1 MSAKKQFATYFE
13 PKVTIDK
20 VEGLAKVLEGLMAP
34 VRDHLAEHV
43 YWNDLKVTPSEY
55 QSRDGFIPYASNCG
69 GFELE
74 FVVPKCEEHNFQFLD
89 FGQCEDCGSE
99 AHGGEMCGYGGQE
112 CCSECEGH
120 LNAKLRVWLK
130 FEGQDAGGTLRFYL
144 YAGGGNG
151 DAPYFRTEHE
161 ATLFEREF
169 TAKTLAGVRRQG
181 TAAVRALLEVL
192 K

>member
-1 MSAKKQFATYFE
+1 MSSKKQLSSYFKS
-13 PKVTIDK
+13 KVTIDE
-20 VEGLAKVLEGLMAP
+20 VEGLAKVLEALMTP
-34 VRDHLAEHV
+34 VRDQLAKHV

-69 GFELE
+69 GFQLE
-74 FVVPKCEEHNFQFLD
+74 FIVPKCEEYNFGFLD

-99 AHGGEMCGYGGQE
+99 AHGGEMCGYKGQE
-112 CCSECEGH
+112 CGLEGDGH
-120 LNAKLRVWLK
+120 LDAKLRVWLK
-130 FEGQDAGGTLRFYL
+130 FEGQDPDGTLRFYL

-161 ATLFEREF
+161 ITLFEREF
-169 TAKTLAGVRRQG
+169 TAKTLSGVRYRG
-181 TAAVRALLEVL
+181 AAAVRALLEVL